1 MRKSLVTMAYVLCF
15 SLVAGV
21 MVLKVPSIAFGI
33 EVTVDIHP
41 ETLNLKSN
49 GRWITAYI
57 ELPEGYEVSGINI
70 STVFLENVIPAES
83 DPKYGFVK
91 NPEIADRD
99 NNGIPEL
106 MVKFDRWAVID
117 YIWVF
122 KLYHM
127 GFDPLS
133 SLPKE
138 GVEVELTIT
147 VSLNTETFEGSDTI
161 RVIYKG

>member
-1 MRKSLVTMAYVLCF
+1 MYCVS
-15 SLVAGV
+15 
-21 MVLKVPSIAFGI
+21 
-33 EVTVDIHP
+33 
-41 ETLNLKSN
+41 
-49 GRWITAYI
+49 
-57 ELPEGYEVSGINI
+57 EGYEVSDINI

-91 NPEIADRD
+91 DPEIKDRD
-99 NNGIPEL
+99 DNGIPEL
-106 MVKFDRWAVID
+106 MVKFDRWAAIG
-117 YIWVF
+117 YIWAF

-138 GVEVELTIT
+138 GVEVDLT
-147 VSLNTETFEGSDTI
+147 VSGKLYDGTPFDGIDRTT